1 MVDLKRVPTK
11 EEKAKAAHHGAEVPE
26 ARYPLSVY
34 VESPEVKKLGLG
46 GAEVGGE
53 HDLVARVKVTSVSID
68 EDEDEDSEK
77 RTSVT
82 LTLLAGEV
90 RSGHSNEERARKLF
104 GGE

>member
-26 ARYPLSVY
+26 ARFPLSVF
-34 VESPEVKKLGLG
+34 VESPEVEKLGLG
-46 GAEVGGE
+46 SAEVGGE
-53 HDLVARVKVTSVSID
+53 HDLVARVKVTSVSI
-68 EDEDEDSEK
+68 DEDEDSEK